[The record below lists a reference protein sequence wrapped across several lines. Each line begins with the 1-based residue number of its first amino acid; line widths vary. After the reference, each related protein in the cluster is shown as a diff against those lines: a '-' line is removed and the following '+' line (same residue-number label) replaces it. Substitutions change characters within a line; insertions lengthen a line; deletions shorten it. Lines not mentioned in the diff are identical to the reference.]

1 MAMTVVEKGRECP
14 GAWWWLAL
22 PRRSMGAIGVPVL
35 MVPMLLC
42 GHLGGSGRRQ
52 QKLANEFA
60 LKRLGSACT
69 VGSNLFDRWRTGGR
83 MNLALRNGA
92 QAPIVHRHSS
102 SP

>member
-1 MAMTVVEKGRECP
+1 MAMTVVEKGRDAQAR
-14 GAWWWLAL
+14 GGGWRSQAG
-22 PRRSMGAIGVPVL
+22 SMGAIGVPVL
-35 MVPMLLC
+35 MVPMLVR

-69 VGSNLFDRWRTGGR
+69 VGSNLFDRWRAGGR